1 MQENINYLTEGK
13 LVIQIEQAALSRL
26 AEKLDLNFSK
36 ACEILLHTQGRI
48 IVIGIGKSGH
58 IGNKIAATFA
68 STGTPAFFVHPAEA
82 VHGDLGMITRQ
93 DTVLFI
99 SLSGSTPEL
108 VALIDPINHMG
119 AQIISITGKPNS
131 PIAKAA
137 HVHLEASVD
146 QEACPLGLAPTAS
159 TTAAL
164 VLGDALAI
172 AVLKARGFTA
182 EQFGLIHP
190 GGTLGRRLA
199 VKLRD
204 LMLTGEAIPQIHR
217 SATFSEALDQIN
229 QKSLGLVLITESPE
243 NQKNNQK
250 NNPKQGPN
258 KLLGIITDGDIR
270 RKLASKNL
278 DFNSPVQDIMSPN
291 PKTLGPDDQAIQAI
305 NLMETYKITSLAIT
319 DDEKNLIGVI
329 HMHSL
334 LSSGLI

>member
-26 AEKLDLNFSK
+26 AEKLDQNFSK
-36 ACEILLHTQGRI
+36 ACELLLKTQGRI

-82 VHGDLGMITRQ
+82 VHGDLGMITSQ
-93 DTVLFI
+93 DIVLFI

-108 VALIDPINHMG
+108 VALIDPINHIG
-119 AQIISITGKPNS
+119 AQILAITGKPNS
-131 PIAKAA
+131 PIAKSA

-172 AVLKARGFTA
+172 AILKARGFTA

-204 LMLTGEAIPQIHR
+204 LMLTGDEIPR
-217 SATFSEALDQIN
+217 VKLSANFSEALDQIN
-229 QKSLGLVLITESPE
+229 QKSLGMVLITDNH
-243 NQKNNQK
+243 NQ
-250 NNPKQGPN
+250 
-258 KLLGIITDGDIR
+258 LLGIITDGDIR
-270 RKLASKNL
+270 RKIASKTL
-278 DFNSPVQDIMSPN
+278 DFTTPVQNIMSKN

-319 DDEKNLIGVI
+319 DPEKNLIGVI